1 VAGMR
6 NKEVWVNERRREED
20 IDGIGEEDCSF
31 CKEER
36 QELSVIAP
44 GKRAPAQRPDDPE
57 I

>member
-1 VAGMR
+1 MR